1 MELQIKI
8 KKKFNKY
15 KKTII
20 QQIGSKALYDDEIN
34 SICHKLFGSKWYGAY
49 AIDQIPVKKYNEIHY
64 FIVNTDKQNGKGEH
78 WVAVVLHKQNCY
90 IYDSF
95 GRHST
100 SILKP
105 LANLLSKKSIH
116 ITDSDYTKEQHGYK
130 SQICGQL
137 CIAWLLCY
145 DSFGKDALLI

>member
-8 KKKFNKY
+8 KKKFSKY

-20 QQIGSKALYDDEIN
+20 EQIGNKAMYDDEIN
-34 SICHKLFGSKWYGAY
+34 NICSKLFGSKWAGAY
-49 AIDQIPVKKYNEIHY
+49 AVDQIPIKKYNEIHY
-64 FIVNTDKQNGKGEH
+64 FIVNTAKSNESGEH

-95 GRHST
+95 GRHSI

-105 LANLLSKKSIH
+105 LVNLLSKKSIH
-116 ITDSDYTKEQHGYK
+116 FTDSNYTKEQHGDT
-130 SQICGQL
+130 QICGQL
-137 CIAWLLCY
+137 CIAFLLCFDEY
-145 DSFGKDALLI
+145 NKDALLI